1 MSFRMFEEKDHA
13 SLYQQYRMTPAKELK
28 ELILQYLEKKKG
40 PSHELAV
47 DLGCGTGQNTRL
59 LSPHF
64 QKVVGIDV
72 SESQVEEA
80 KTVPG
85 FTNLTYRA
93 GPAEV
98 LPFPDASVDL
108 LTAASAAHW
117 FDAEPFLKEA
127 ARVLKPRG
135 CMALFGYVDNYTLH
149 YGSCGDRLSNIYE
162 EMKKALVPY
171 TSSKVAV
178 SNSKLQEIY
187 EAIPFPDKERI
198 EVIPVKEEV
207 TVNNIVGLLKT
218 YSTFQ
223 AYHRADPQGAAA
235 LIESTMARFLK
246 EMGVTSTETKLE
258 IRLEYFCVLACKP
271 E

>member
-1 MSFRMFEEKDHA
+1 MSFRLFEEKHHA
-13 SLYQQYRMTPAKELK
+13 SLYQQYRLTPADELK
-28 ELILQYLEKKKG
+28 ELILQYLDKKKG
-40 PSHELAV
+40 PPYELAV

-64 QKVVGIDV
+64 QKMVGIDV
-72 SESQVEEA
+72 SECQVEEA
-80 KTVPG
+80 RAVPG
-85 FTNLTYRA
+85 FTNITYSA

-98 LPFPDASVDL
+98 LPFPDDSVDL

-117 FDAEPFLKEA
+117 FDAKRFLKEA

-135 CMALFGYVDNYTLH
+135 CMALFGYADNFKLH

-162 EMKKALVPY
+162 ELKKFLLPY
-171 TSSKVAV
+171 TSSQVAV
-178 SNSKLQEIY
+178 SNSKLQDLY

-207 TVNNIVGLLKT
+207 TVKNLLGLLET
-218 YSTFQ
+218 YSTYQ
-223 AYHRADPQGAAA
+223 AYHRADPKAAAA
-235 LIESTMARFLK
+235 LLESTMTRFLG
-246 EMGVTSTETKLE
+246 EMGVSSPEAKLE

-271 E
+271 Q